1 MNIFEYCEIIDEYL
15 VITYDPYL
23 RIWRVN
29 IQHADIKDGG
39 WLVNMWGSGKTI
51 RRAIEKYIDNIS
63 GRVMVTNA
71 NTDIRKEH
79 LVPTS
84 LEIGDFEC

>member
-1 MNIFEYCEIIDEYL
+1 
-15 VITYDPYL
+15 
-23 RIWRVN
+23 
-29 IQHADIKDGG
+29 
-39 WLVNMWGSGKTI
+39 
-51 RRAIEKYIDNIS
+51 
-63 GRVMVTNA
+63 MVTNA